1 MDFFRNCFH
10 LGKIGVQVLLDV
22 NVAGHPVSSA
32 ASLDLLG
39 GRLRGRAARQIS
51 SEFFAGWRSSAAE
64 NGRWRSL
71 FPDVADGLYKFA
83 PPERLEMK

>member
-51 SEFFAGWRSSAAE
+51 FEFFAGTARQRVRKWPMASSFSGFG
-64 NGRWRSL
+64 GR
-71 FPDVADGLYKFA
+71 FV
-83 PPERLEMK
+83 